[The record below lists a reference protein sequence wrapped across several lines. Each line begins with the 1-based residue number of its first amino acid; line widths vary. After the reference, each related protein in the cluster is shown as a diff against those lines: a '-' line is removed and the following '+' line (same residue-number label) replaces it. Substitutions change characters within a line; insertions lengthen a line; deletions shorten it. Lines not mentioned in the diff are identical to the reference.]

1 MRTPSI
7 MALADLATPMSI
19 RVAATLGLVER
30 AGVGATAEQLA
41 AETGTFAPA
50 LRRLLDHLVTVGV
63 FARDGDRFL
72 ATDLGAQIDDF
83 RPLLDITRAGGRAD
97 LAFVEL
103 LHTVTTG
110 SSAYAERY
118 GRDFWD
124 DLDADPG
131 LRRSFDDQMAWRFRT
146 QLRQIADGL
155 DWSRFPRIVDVGGG
169 DGNLLAAILRTHPT
183 VRGEVLDFAPSV
195 NAAAD
200 RFAAAGLT
208 ARTGVVAGSFFDP
221 LPTGADAYV
230 LCDITHDWSDDHVR
244 ALFTRCREAV
254 ATHGTVVVIEALRG
268 LGSGT
273 AMDLSMLMCFGGQER
288 TVEELAALATDCG
301 LRLQA
306 TTLVADDRTA
316 LEFVAA

>member
-1 MRTPSI
+1 
-7 MALADLATPMSI
+7 
-19 RVAATLGLVER
+19 
-30 AGVGATAEQLA
+30 
-41 AETGTFAPA
+41 
-50 LRRLLDHLVTVGV
+50 
-63 FARDGDRFL
+63 
-72 ATDLGAQIDDF
+72 
-83 RPLLDITRAGGRAD
+83 
-97 LAFVEL
+97 
-103 LHTVTTG
+103 
-110 SSAYAERY
+110 
-118 GRDFWD
+118 
-124 DLDADPG
+124 
-131 LRRSFDDQMAWRFRT
+131 MAWRFRT